1 MGNREDLL
9 EGAKRCLLEKGY
21 RATTA
26 RDIAAASGVSLAA
39 IGYHF
44 GSKEALMNLAVYEAV
59 GEWSEGFEEALAA
72 DPDAAPLERVE
83 VLWTHMVESFQA
95 TRRLWLAQFELIA
108 ETDRQPEL
116 REFFAKIQP
125 EAHMGL
131 AEIFHGTEPGSE
143 SEPDSDEKTAVMVGK
158 LYHAILIG
166 VMAQWLIDPKTAST
180 GHELAEALRIVAGS
194 IQPADPAA

>member
-59 GEWSEGFEEALAA
+59 GEWSEGFGEVLADA
-72 DPDAAPLERVE
+72 DEPATPLERIE
-83 VLWTHMVESFQA
+83 ALWTHTVESFQQ

-116 REFFAKIQP
+116 REFFANIQP
-125 EAHMGL
+125 EAHMSL
-131 AEIFHGTEPGSE
+131 AEIFHGADPAT
-143 SEPDSDEKTAVMVGK
+143 DENAALVVGK
-158 LYHAILIG
+158 LYHAMLIG

-180 GHELAEALRIVAGS
+180 GRELAEALRIIAAS

>member
-26 RDIAAASGVSLAA
+26 RDIAAAAGVSLAA

-44 GSKEALMNLAVYEAV
+44 GSKEALMNRAVYEAV
-59 GEWSEGFEEALAA
+59 GEWSEGFEQALAAA
-72 DPDAAPLERVE
+72 DPDATALERVE
-83 VLWTHMVESFQA
+83 MLWTHMVESFQR

-108 ETDRQPEL
+108 ETDRQPDL
-116 REFFAKIQP
+116 RKFFADIQP
-125 EAHMGL
+125 EAHLGL
-131 AEIFHGTEPGSE
+131 AEIFHGADPQTE
-143 SEPDSDEKTAVMVGK
+143 EKTALVVGK

-166 VMAQWLIDPKTAST
+166 VMAQWLIDPATAST
-180 GHELAEALRIVAGS
+180 GQDLAEALRIVSAS
-194 IQPADPAA
+194 IQPADRVTNDAT

>member
-44 GSKEALMNLAVYEAV
+44 GSKEALMNRAVYEAV
-59 GEWSEGFEEALAA
+59 GEWGESFEQALAGA
-72 DPDAAPLERVE
+72 DPNARPLERIE
-83 VLWTHMVESFQA
+83 MLWTHMVESFET
-95 TRRLWLAQFELIA
+95 TRRLWLAQFELVA

-116 REFFAKIQP
+116 RKFFADIQP
-125 EAHMGL
+125 EAHLGL
-131 AEIFHGTEPGSE
+131 AEIFHGADPKA
-143 SEPDSDEKTAVMVGK
+143 DEKTALVVGK

-166 VMAQWLIDPKTAST
+166 VMAQWLIDPQTAST
-180 GHELAEALRIVAGS
+180 GQDLVEALRIVAAS
-194 IQPADPAA
+194 IQPTGQPTDETA

>member
-9 EGAKRCLLEKGY
+9 VGAKRCLLEKGY

-44 GSKEALMNLAVYEAV
+44 GSKEALMNRAVYEAV
-59 GEWSEGFEEALAA
+59 GEWGESFEQALAA
-72 DPDAAPLERVE
+72 ANPDATPLERIE
-83 VLWTHMVESFQA
+83 MLWTHMVESFQA

-116 REFFAKIQP
+116 RKFFADIQP
-125 EAHMGL
+125 EAHLGL
-131 AEIFHGTEPGSE
+131 AEIFHGADPRT
-143 SEPDSDEKTAVMVGK
+143 DEKTALVVGK

-166 VMAQWLIDPKTAST
+166 VMAQWLIDPETAST
-180 GHELAEALRIVAGS
+180 GQDLAEALRIVAAS
-194 IQPADPAA
+194 IQPADRAA

>member
-9 EGAKRCLLEKGY
+9 EGAKRCLLAKGY

-59 GEWSEGFEEALAA
+59 GEWGEGFTEALTAA
-72 DPDAAPLERVE
+72 DPSVTPLERIE
-83 VLWTHMVESFQA
+83 MLWTHTVESFQA
-95 TRRLWLAQFELIA
+95 TRRLWLAQFELLA
-108 ETDRQPEL
+108 EADRQPEL
-116 REFFAKIQP
+116 RKFFADIQP
-125 EAHMGL
+125 EAHLDL
-131 AEIFHGTEPGSE
+131 AGIFHGADPAT
-143 SEPDSDEKTAVMVGK
+143 DEKTSLTVGK

-180 GHELAEALRIVAGS
+180 GQELAEALRIVAAS
-194 IQPADPAA
+194 IQPADSAT

>member
-9 EGAKRCLLEKGY
+9 DGAKRCLLEKGY

-44 GSKEALMNLAVYEAV
+44 GSKEALMNQAVYQAV
-59 GEWSEGFEEALAA
+59 GEWAESFEQAVAA
-72 DPDAAPLERVE
+72 GDPNVTPLERIE
-83 VLWTHMVESFQA
+83 LLWTHMVESFQQS
-95 TRRLWLAQFELIA
+95 RRLWLAQFELIA

-116 REFFAKIQP
+116 RKFFADIQP
-125 EAHMGL
+125 EAHLGL
-131 AEIFHGTEPGSE
+131 AEIFHGTNPE
-143 SEPDSDEKTAVMVGK
+143 SDEKTTVVVGK

-180 GHELAEALRIVAGS
+180 GPELAEALRIVAAS
-194 IQPADPAA
+194 IQPGE

>member
-9 EGAKRCLLEKGY
+9 KGAKRCLLEKGY

-44 GSKEALMNLAVYEAV
+44 GSKEALMNQAVYEAV
-59 GEWSEGFEEALAA
+59 GEWSEGFEQALAA
-72 DPDAAPLERVE
+72 ADPNATAAERIE
-83 VLWTHMVESFQA
+83 LLWTHMVESFQQS
-95 TRRLWLAQFELIA
+95 RRLWLAQVELIV

-116 REFFAKIQP
+116 RKFFADIQP

-131 AEIFHGTEPGSE
+131 AELFHGAGPET
-143 SEPDSDEKTAVMVGK
+143 DEKTAMAVGK

-166 VMAQWLIDPKTAST
+166 VMSQWLLDPKTAPT
-180 GHELAEALRIVAGS
+180 GHELIEALRTVAAS
-194 IQPADPAA
+194 IQPAEHVANETA